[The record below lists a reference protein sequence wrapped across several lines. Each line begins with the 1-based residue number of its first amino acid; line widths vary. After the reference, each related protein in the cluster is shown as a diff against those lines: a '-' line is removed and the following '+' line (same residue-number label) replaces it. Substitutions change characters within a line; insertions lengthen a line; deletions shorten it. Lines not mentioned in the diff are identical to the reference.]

1 MSGRVFALGSG
12 AVLAAVLAAVQPGCG
27 HVDPGEDFQVA
38 SVVYDQN
45 YFYCTVE
52 PMLFAQ
58 RCGPG
63 EAGTDPPGTCHFT
76 IQRFRLSDHEPVP
89 CTGNVPDG
97 AIPREAQSNFQAAAR
112 HMRPDADSAPL
123 LLHPTKQNRHPRQ
136 IFAPDSSEADVLRS
150 WAENFTS
157 R

>member
-1 MSGRVFALGSG
+1 MALGG
-12 AVLAAVLAAVQPGCG
+12 ALTIVGVAVQVGCG
-27 HVDPGEDFQVA
+27 HVDPGADFQVA

-63 EAGTDPPGTCHFT
+63 ESGTDPAGTCHFT
-76 IQRFRLSDHEPVP
+76 IPRFKLTDHEPVS

-97 AIPREAQSNFQAAAR
+97 PIPQAAQSNFQAAAGK
-112 HMRPDADSAPL
+112 MSPDADSAPL
-123 LLHPTKQNRHPRQ
+123 LLRPTKQDRHPRQ
-136 IFAPDSSEADVLRS
+136 IFAPDSPEADVLRA

>member
-1 MSGRVFALGSG
+1 MSRRVFALALGGVLIALG
-12 AVLAAVLAAVQPGCG
+12 AATQVACG
-27 HVDPGEDFQVA
+27 HVDPGADFQVA

-63 EAGTDPPGTCHFT
+63 ESGTDPAGTCHFT
-76 IQRFRLSDHEPVP
+76 IQRFRLSDHEPVS

-112 HMRPDADSAPL
+112 NMRPDADVAPL
-123 LLHPTKQNRHPRQ
+123 LLHPTKQSRHPRL
-136 IFAPDSSEADVLRS
+136 IFEADSAEADVLRS

>member
-1 MSGRVFALGSG
+1 VVIALG
-12 AVLAAVLAAVQPGCG
+12 AAVQGACG
-27 HVDPGEDFQVA
+27 HVDPGSDFQVA
-38 SVVYDQN
+38 SVVYDKN
-45 YFYCTVE
+45 YFYCAVE

-63 EAGTDPPGTCHFT
+63 ESGTDPAGTCHFT
-76 IQRFRLSDHEPVP
+76 IQKFRLSDHEPVS

-97 AIPREAQSNFQAAAR
+97 PIPQEAQSNFQAAAR
-112 HMRPDADSAPL
+112 HMLPDADDAAL
-123 LLHPTKQNRHPRQ
+123 LRRPTKQDRHPRL
-136 IFAPDSSEADVLRS
+136 IFEADSPEAEVLRN